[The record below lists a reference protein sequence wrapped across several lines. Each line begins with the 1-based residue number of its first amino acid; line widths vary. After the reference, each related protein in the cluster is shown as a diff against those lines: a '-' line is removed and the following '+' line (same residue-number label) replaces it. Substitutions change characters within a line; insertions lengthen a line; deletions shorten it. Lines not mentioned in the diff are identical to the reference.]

1 MFNNQSNRRPG
12 NPIVGIIVPI
22 LIYWGISFL
31 VDVVVV
37 AAYMTAHGQELMQA
51 YESQSALQ
59 TFMEE
64 TMTFILGHSTEITS
78 ASALLALP
86 FYIYMMRKDERYR
99 KMFVE
104 PEEHKTPWKAPA
116 VSYVYTVL
124 LGVTAGIALNN
135 ILILS
140 NLGSISVSYQT
151 TSAGLYAAP
160 VIIEIIGLGVI
171 VPVLEECLYRGV
183 IFRRLRDLMPAK
195 KAILFSAVIFAIIH
209 GNIVQ
214 FLYALVFGLLLS
226 YVYESFESIKAPII
240 LHASANLG
248 SVLLTEGNGY
258 GWIFHTP
265 LRMGMVTVICAFT
278 ASVFFVLIRN
288 IENSKKMLQ
297 NY

>member
-1 MFNNQSNRRPG
+1 
-12 NPIVGIIVPI
+12 
-22 LIYWGISFL
+22 
-31 VDVVVV
+31 
-37 AAYMTAHGQELMQA
+37 
-51 YESQSALQ
+51 
-59 TFMEE
+59 
-64 TMTFILGHSTEITS
+64 
-78 ASALLALP
+78 
-86 FYIYMMRKDERYR
+86 
-99 KMFVE
+99 
-104 PEEHKTPWKAPA
+104 
-116 VSYVYTVL
+116 
-124 LGVTAGIALNN
+124 
-135 ILILS
+135 
-140 NLGSISVSYQT
+140 
-151 TSAGLYAAP
+151 
-160 VIIEIIGLGVI
+160 
-171 VPVLEECLYRGV
+171 
-183 IFRRLRDLMPAK
+183 MPAK

>member
-31 VDVVVV
+31 VDMVVV
-37 AAYMTAHGQELMQA
+37 AAYLTAHGQELMQA

-104 PEEHKTPWKAPA
+104 PEQHKTPWKAPA

-140 NLGSISVSYQT
+140 NLAVSAFPT
-151 TSAGLYAAP
+151 K
-160 VIIEIIGLGVI
+160 
-171 VPVLEECLYRGV
+171 
-183 IFRRLRDLMPAK
+183 RRPRDFMLLR
-195 KAILFSAVIFAIIH
+195 
-209 GNIVQ
+209 
-214 FLYALVFGLLLS
+214 
-226 YVYESFESIKAPII
+226 
-240 LHASANLG
+240 
-248 SVLLTEGNGY
+248 
-258 GWIFHTP
+258 
-265 LRMGMVTVICAFT
+265 
-278 ASVFFVLIRN
+278 
-288 IENSKKMLQ
+288 
-297 NY
+297 

>member
-1 MFNNQSNRRPG
+1 MFNNQSNRRPV

-31 VDVVVV
+31 VDMVVV
-37 AAYMTAHGQELMQA
+37 AAYLTAHGQELMQA

-160 VIIEIIGLGVI
+160 VIIEIIGLGVMI
-171 VPVLEECLYRGV
+171 SMITG
-183 IFRRLRDLMPAK
+183 A
-195 KAILFSAVIFAIIH
+195 A
-209 GNIVQ
+209 
-214 FLYALVFGLLLS
+214 
-226 YVYESFESIKAPII
+226 
-240 LHASANLG
+240 
-248 SVLLTEGNGY
+248 
-258 GWIFHTP
+258 
-265 LRMGMVTVICAFT
+265 
-278 ASVFFVLIRN
+278 
-288 IENSKKMLQ
+288 
-297 NY
+297 